1 MLRIAL
7 RTTVAVAAVAVTAA
21 AHAASHSPEAGS
33 VEYTGPTFDFSQE
46 NPQFRIGFLPA
57 ESAADVYAR
66 NACLSH
72 YAEKALGV
80 PAPMYYFAEY
90 SGLMESA
97 LGGNLDYA
105 WFGASSYAGVYLD
118 NPDAMVPVLTRMQP
132 TGDMGYYSIMISRS
146 DSGIN
151 GLEDTAGKRIGFP
164 SPNSTS
170 GYLIPSIELPKAL
183 NTTLEDHFSSI
194 EFAGDHQLALQGV
207 VSGDYDVAHVW
218 VSGVGEWSEGYT
230 SGNLRKMVDKG
241 ILNMD
246 DIKQIWSSNLI
257 PNGPIVV
264 RKALPQ
270 EAKDVMVGMKQWIHA
285 NDPEC
290 SENVAAGIVKAWV
303 PVDHSFYEVIVKA
316 RKAKIEAAKSN

>member
-1 MLRIAL
+1 MLRLAL
-7 RTTVAVAAVAVTAA
+7 KASVAVAAVAVATASQA
-21 AHAASHSPEAGS
+21 VSQTPEAGS
-33 VEYTGPTFDFSQE
+33 VDYNGPTYDFSQE

-132 TGDMGYYSIMISRS
+132 TGDMGYYSIMISRT
-146 DSGIN
+146 DSGID
-151 GLEDTAGKRIGFP
+151 GLDDTKGKRIGFP

-183 NTTLEDHFSSI
+183 NSTLEDHFSSI

-207 VSGDYDVAHVW
+207 ISGDYDVAHVW

-230 SGNLRKMVDKG
+230 SGALRKAVDKG
-241 ILNMD
+241 SVNMD
-246 DIKQIWSSNLI
+246 DIQQIWSSKLI
-257 PNGPIVV
+257 PNGPLTV
-264 RKALPQ
+264 RKGMSDD
-270 EAKDVMVGMKQWIHA
+270 AKKAVVSMMQWIHE
-285 NDPEC
+285 NDPKC
-290 SENVAAGIVKAWV
+290 SENIASGVVREWV
-303 PVDHSFYEVIVKA
+303 EVDHSFYDSIVKA
-316 RKAKIEAAKSN
+316 RKAKLEKN